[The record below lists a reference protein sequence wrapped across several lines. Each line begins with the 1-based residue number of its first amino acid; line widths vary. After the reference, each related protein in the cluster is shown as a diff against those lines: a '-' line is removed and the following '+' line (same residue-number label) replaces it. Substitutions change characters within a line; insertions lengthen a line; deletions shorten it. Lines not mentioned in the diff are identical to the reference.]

1 MKLFDIG
8 EFGFI
13 DRFTPD
19 SIYRANGL
27 IQGIGDDAAVLE
39 KDGRSF
45 CLVTTDL
52 LVEDVHFLRKKI
64 TPWQLGW
71 KSLAVNLSDIAAMG
85 GIAQEAFLSLG
96 IPKDMDVDFWDEF
109 YRGFKDLAMQ
119 WDVNL
124 SGGDTTGSRGPIV
137 VSVTVLGKVDI
148 DEVVY
153 RHGAQPGDRVV
164 VTGFLGD
171 SATGLDILLHNHL
184 DNDES
189 DSYLIKAHNEPR
201 PHLAEG
207 RWLTQTGAV
216 TAMIDVSDGLASD
229 LGHILERSGVGATVD
244 LGKIPLSEPFI
255 KYVDMKKLD
264 KWKLS
269 LGGGE
274 DYVLLCTIRP
284 GEWDRIRQ
292 DWEQHFGRPLYEVGI
307 IEAEKGLQY
316 RQPDGRA
323 VDSTAMGYDHFA
335 GK

>member
-1 MKLFDIG
+1 MKLSDIG

-19 SIYRANGL
+19 SIYRAKGL

-45 CLVTTDL
+45 YLVTTDL

-85 GIAQEAFLSLG
+85 GIAEEAFLSLG
-96 IPKDMDVDFWDEF
+96 IPKDMEVGFWDEF
-109 YRGFKDLAMQ
+109 YRGFKELAMK
-119 WDVNL
+119 WNVNL

-137 VSVTVLGKVDI
+137 VSVTVLGEVPV

-153 RHGAQPGDRVV
+153 RRGAQPGDRVV

-171 SATGLDILLHNHL
+171 SAAGLDILLDDRS
-184 DNDES
+184 DNEIS
-189 DSYLIKAHNEPR
+189 DSYLIKAHNEPK

-207 RWLTQTGAV
+207 RWLAQTGAV
-216 TAMIDVSDGLASD
+216 TAMIDISDGLASD
-229 LGHILERSGVGATVD
+229 LGHILERSELGATVD
-244 LGKIPLSEPFI
+244 LAKIPLSNPFI

-274 DYVLLCTIRP
+274 DYVLLCTIQA
-284 GEWDRIRQ
+284 GEFDRIME
-292 DWEQHFGRPLYEVGI
+292 DWERHFGRPLYEVGA
-307 IEAEKGLQY
+307 IETEKGLRY
-316 RQPDGRA
+316 RHLDGKLG
-323 VDSTAMGYDHFA
+323 DSTAMGYDHFA